1 MLFYLVRLLHQFHG
15 AAFVSSLTTGL
26 CSIGFTSNRF
36 SSQQLSFGN
45 VSIGMPQ
52 TVLLRMDYLDKRSFS
67 PMLLSK

>member
-1 MLFYLVRLLHQFHG
+1 MSG
-15 AAFVSSLTTGL
+15 LTTGL